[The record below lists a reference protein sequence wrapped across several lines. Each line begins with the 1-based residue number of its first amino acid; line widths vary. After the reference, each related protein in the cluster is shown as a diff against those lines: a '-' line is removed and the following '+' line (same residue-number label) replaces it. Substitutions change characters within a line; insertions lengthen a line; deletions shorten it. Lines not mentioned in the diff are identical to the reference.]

1 MSGKLNVL
9 VTGATGKQGG
19 YLVRELLARGHAIR
33 ALTRKPESAGAA
45 ARAARGVTIVT
56 GDFEDQGSLERAAR
70 GVDTVFAMSTPFESG
85 ATTETREGINIVR
98 AASAAG
104 VGVSHLVYSSV
115 AGADRATGIPH
126 FDSKFEVEKAIRQS
140 GVPFTIVAP
149 VFFMENF
156 LADWLAAGIAKG
168 SIAMALPATRRLQ
181 QVAVADIAQF
191 TALVIERRESF
202 LGKRIDIASDELTV
216 ATAAAAISEASD
228 RHIEYTAL
236 PIDAVR
242 QWNDD
247 LARMFEWFD
256 RVGYDADVVGL
267 RWLYPEVDWH
277 RFSDWAASRIGQ
289 PGPSR
294 RHLVDPTST
303 GASRQPS
310 YNLAKRRMVRRRGP
324 WHGSRGS

>member
-19 YLVRELLARGHAIR
+19 HLVRELLARGHSIR
-33 ALTRKPESAGAA
+33 ALTRKPESAAA
-45 ARAARGVTIVT
+45 AALAARGVTIVT

-98 AASAAG
+98 AASA

-126 FDSKFEVEKAIRQS
+126 FDSKFAVEQEIRRS
-140 GVPFTIVAP
+140 GVPFTIIAP

-156 LADWLAAGIAKG
+156 LADWLAPGIAKG

-181 QVAVADIAQF
+181 QIAVADIAQF
-191 TALVIERRESF
+191 NALVIERRQSF

-216 ATAAAAISEASD
+216 ATAAAAISEASG
-228 RHIEYTAL
+228 RPIEYTAL
-236 PIDAVR
+236 PIDVLR

-256 RVGYDADVVGL
+256 RVGYDADIVGL

-277 RFSDWAASRIGQ
+277 GFSVWAREQDWSAIAV
-289 PGPSR
+289 PATP
-294 RHLVDPTST
+294 V
-303 GASRQPS
+303 
-310 YNLAKRRMVRRRGP
+310 
-324 WHGSRGS
+324 

>member
-19 YLVRELLARGHAIR
+19 HLVRELLARGHAIR
-33 ALTRKPESAGAA
+33 ALTRKPDSAGAA
-45 ARAARGVTIVT
+45 ALAARGVTVVT

-70 GVDTVFAMSTPFESG
+70 GVDTIFAMSTPFESG

-126 FDSKFEVEKAIRQS
+126 FDSKFEVEKEIGRS

-156 LADWLAAGIAKG
+156 LADWMAAGIAKG

-181 QVAVADIAQF
+181 QIAVADIAQF
-191 TALVIERRESF
+191 TALVIERRGSF
-202 LGKRIDIASDELTV
+202 LGQRIDIASDEVTSATV
-216 ATAAAAISEASD
+216 AAAISAASG
-228 RHIEYTAL
+228 RRIEYAAL

-242 QWNDD
+242 QQNED

-267 RWLYPEVDWH
+267 RLLYPEVDWH
-277 RFSDWAASRIGQ
+277 RFSNWAREQDWSAIA
-289 PGPSR
+289 
-294 RHLVDPTST
+294 V
-303 GASRQPS
+303 
-310 YNLAKRRMVRRRGP
+310 LATPV
-324 WHGSRGS
+324 

>member
-1 MSGKLNVL
+1 MSGNLNVL

-19 YLVRELLARGHAIR
+19 HLVRELLARGHSIR

-45 ARAARGVTIVT
+45 ALAARGVTIVT

-85 ATTETREGINIVR
+85 ATTETREGINVVR
-98 AASAAG
+98 AASA
-104 VGVSHLVYSSV
+104 VGVSHLVYASV

-126 FDSKFEVEKAIRQS
+126 FDSKFEVEQAIRRS

-156 LADWLAAGIAKG
+156 LADWMAAGIAKG

-181 QVAVADIAQF
+181 QIAVADIAQF
-191 TALVIERRESF
+191 NALVIERRGSF
-202 LGKRIDIASDELTV
+202 LGQRIDIASDEVTSATV
-216 ATAAAAISEASD
+216 AAAISAASG
-228 RHIEYTAL
+228 RRIEYAAL

-242 QWNDD
+242 QQNED

-267 RWLYPEVDWH
+267 RLLYPEVDWH
-277 RFSDWAASRIGQ
+277 RFSNWAREQDWSAIA
-289 PGPSR
+289 
-294 RHLVDPTST
+294 V
-303 GASRQPS
+303 
-310 YNLAKRRMVRRRGP
+310 LATPV
-324 WHGSRGS
+324 